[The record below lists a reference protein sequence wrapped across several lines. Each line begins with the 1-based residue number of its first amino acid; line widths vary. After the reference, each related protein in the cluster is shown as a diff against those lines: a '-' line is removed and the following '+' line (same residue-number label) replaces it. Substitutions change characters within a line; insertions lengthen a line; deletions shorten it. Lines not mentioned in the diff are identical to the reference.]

1 LAETT
6 AFAELLERLR
16 AGDDA
21 AARELIER
29 YEPIVRREVRLNLR
43 DRRLGRLF
51 DSMDVAQSV
60 FASFFVRAATG
71 EFDLEEPNDIVR
83 LLVTV
88 ARNKL
93 VSAAR
98 QAYVAKRDVR
108 RNEVGDTGQFDRIPK
123 ADPSP
128 SRQVAAA
135 ELLNRVLA
143 ELTREERELAALRGR
158 GLSWEEVAERVGGTP
173 QARRVQLSRALTRVG
188 RQIGLDDAID

>member
-1 LAETT
+1 LAETA

-16 AGDDA
+16 AGDEA

-93 VSAAR
+93 VSASR
-98 QAYVAKRDVR
+98 QAYAAKRDVR
-108 RNEVGDTGQFDRIPK
+108 RNDAGDTGQFDRLPK
-123 ADPSP
+123 TDPSP

-135 ELLNRVLA
+135 ELLSRVLA
-143 ELTREERELAALRGR
+143 ELSPEERELAALRGR
-158 GLSWEEVAERVGGTP
+158 GLSWEEVAEQVGGTP

-188 RQIGLDDAID
+188 RKIGLDDASD